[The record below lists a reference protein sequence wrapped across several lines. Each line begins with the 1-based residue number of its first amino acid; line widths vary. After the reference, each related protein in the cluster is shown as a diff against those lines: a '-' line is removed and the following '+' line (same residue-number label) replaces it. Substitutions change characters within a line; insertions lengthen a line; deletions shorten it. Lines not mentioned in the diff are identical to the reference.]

1 MKLTHKDD
9 IDILGY
15 FENYNKILKSDNN
28 VPFEIKK
35 AQKNFSC
42 MFAGL
47 SNLTQKEN
55 IKSARGSDNGATIG
69 LGQRIFS
76 YLFYGNSNFY
86 DLPNLNK

>member
-1 MKLTHKDD
+1 
-9 IDILGY
+9 
-15 FENYNKILKSDNN
+15 
-28 VPFEIKK
+28 
-35 AQKNFSC
+35 